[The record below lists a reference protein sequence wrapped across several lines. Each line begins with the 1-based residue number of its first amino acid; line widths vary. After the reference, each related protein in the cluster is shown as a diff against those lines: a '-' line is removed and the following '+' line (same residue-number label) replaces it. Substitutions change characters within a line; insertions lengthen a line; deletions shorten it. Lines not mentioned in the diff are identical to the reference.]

1 MPRKLTGKKNGRPK
15 LLSKYER
22 NLAIMTAWMALN
34 LERDDLTQMDKRGA
48 ICNHFGIDES
58 TLDAIITKC
67 AKLLKQGKIA
77 FNAETK
83 QFIFLE
89 YKSDNSAI
97 TPLREV
103 SISRYSDNEKKGEFS
118 RKLCNETR

>member
-1 MPRKLTGKKNGRPK
+1 MPRKPTGKKNGRPK

-48 ICNHFGIDES
+48 ICNHFDIDES

-67 AKLLKQGKIA
+67 SKLLRQNKIV

-89 YKSDNSAI
+89 FENEESAI

-103 SISRYSDNEKKGEFS
+103 SISRYYND
-118 RKLCNETR
+118 

>member
-1 MPRKLTGKKNGRPK
+1 MLNKKGNQMPRNPTGKKNGRHK

-22 NLAIMTAWMALN
+22 DLAIMTAWMALN
-34 LERDDLTQMDKRGA
+34 LDRDDLTQMNKRGA

-58 TLDAIITKC
+58 TLDAIITRC
-67 AKLLKQGKIA
+67 GKLLKDGKIA

-83 QFIFLE
+83 TFIFLE
-89 YKSDNSAI
+89 YKSENSAF

-103 SISRYSDNEKKGEFS
+103 SIPRYSDI
-118 RKLCNETR
+118 